1 MNENNLT
8 RIDIGISQYHLLS
21 PQKNDKTTV
30 YKEIPNVDCIK
41 NTNQYFGET
50 CITIPKDPLP
60 KENIRALFSRV
71 KSLVFL

>member
-41 NTNQYFGET
+41 NTNQYFGES
-50 CITIPKDPLP
+50 CITILKD
-60 KENIRALFSRV
+60 S
-71 KSLVFL
+71 